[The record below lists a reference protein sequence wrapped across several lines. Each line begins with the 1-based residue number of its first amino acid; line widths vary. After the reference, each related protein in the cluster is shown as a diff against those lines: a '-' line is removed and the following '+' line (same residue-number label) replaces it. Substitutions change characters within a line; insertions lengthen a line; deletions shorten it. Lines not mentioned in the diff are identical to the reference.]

1 MQEGAVVHAS
11 DVVRGGRVKSECMPF
26 TAIPHN
32 SRLFLDFLF
41 EFEKVQA
48 FYAHRPHSGAV
59 LEYAR
64 KLDFPEDRRAKVAA
78 VLERQNREWGASA
91 ETLASIERFRRGA
104 VACISG
110 QQVGVLGGPLYSVL
124 KAVSALQMAEELTAQ
139 GTEAIPLF
147 WLATEDHDL
156 AEIASVTL
164 PNGCELEKLTAT
176 EQSGSAAP
184 VGRVPLEPRI
194 AAVVERAAQLLG
206 PGWVS
211 EALRESYGA
220 GETYG
225 SAFAR
230 LFTRLL
236 AGSGLVLVD
245 PLDDELHR
253 IAQPLFTAAA
263 ERAEELDEALLERGR
278 TLHRAGYHEQ
288 VRVTPESTLLFS
300 MEGNRRTVLHR
311 AGDGFMVS
319 AQRVDRQEMLGRIA
333 EHPEQFSANVLLRPV
348 VQDYLFPTAVYFG
361 GPAEIAY
368 FAQAG
373 VVYEKLLGR
382 RTPVLPRL
390 SATLISPAMSE
401 LMERYGLS
409 FCDLFHGGDQVSEL
423 LASRVLAPG
432 LQSALQETKSS
443 LERHLE
449 ELRAELQKLD
459 PTLVDSASKS
469 ERKML
474 YQLQKIGSKASR
486 AELRRNQALTRDSC
500 RVLTE
505 LFPHK
510 ELQERVLPG
519 IYFLAHYGP
528 ELIGDLKKAA
538 AKQCPGHQIVRL

>member
-1 MQEGAVVHAS
+1 
-11 DVVRGGRVKSECMPF
+11 VKTECLPF

-41 EFEKVQA
+41 QYEKVEG
-48 FYAHRPHSGAV
+48 FYAHRPHSQAV

-64 KLDFPEDRRAKVAA
+64 EFAGTGGLAADAGYPAERRARVAE
-78 VLERQNREWGASA
+78 VLERQNRRWGAPA
-91 ETLASIERFRRGA
+91 ETLASIERFRQGA

-139 GTEAIPLF
+139 GVAAIPLF

-164 PNGCELEKLTAT
+164 ANGCELEKLTAT
-176 EQSGSAAP
+176 EQTGSAAS
-184 VGRVPLEPRI
+184 VGQVPLEARI
-194 AAVVERAAQLLG
+194 AEVVERAAQLLG

-211 EALRESYGA
+211 DALRESYRA
-220 GETYG
+220 GESYG

-236 AGSGLVLVD
+236 AGSGMVLVD
-245 PLDDELHR
+245 PLDDELHA
-253 IAQPLFTAAA
+253 IAQPLLIAAA

-278 TLHRAGYHEQ
+278 ALHRAGYHEQ

-300 MEGNRRTVLHR
+300 LEGNRRTVLHR
-311 AGDGFMVS
+311 AGDGFMS
-319 AQRVDRQEMLGRIA
+319 DARRVGRQELLGRIA
-333 EHPEQFSANVLLRPV
+333 AHPEQFSANVLLRPV
-348 VQDYLFPTAVYFG
+348 VQDYLFPTAVYFA

-373 VVYEKLLGR
+373 VVYDKLLGR

-390 SATLISPAMSE
+390 SATMISPAMNE
-401 LMERYGLS
+401 LMERYRLS
-409 FCDLFHGGDQVSEL
+409 FSDLFHGSDQVCEL
-423 LASRVLAPG
+423 LASRALPA
-432 LQSALQETKSS
+432 ALQAALRETKGA
-443 LERHLE
+443 LENNLE
-449 ELRAELQKLD
+449 ELRAQLQKLD
-459 PTLVDSASKS
+459 PTLVDAAARSQ
-469 ERKML
+469 RKML
-474 YQLQKIGSKASR
+474 YQLSKIGSKAAR
-486 AELRRNQALTRDSC
+486 AELRRNEMLAKDSR

-519 IYFLAHYGP
+519 IYFLAQYGP
-528 ELIGDLKKAA
+528 ELITELKKAA
-538 AKQCPGHQIVRL
+538 APQCPGHQIVRL